1 MFFFEFFCLF
11 VFSSSL
17 MLSLS
22 LSLPSLSTKSSH
34 LLDLPAHALR
44 VGPRKVDLVQH
55 RDDLQSGIQSQ
66 INVGERLGLDALASV
81 DDEQRALA
89 GRERA
94 RDLVAEVDVAR
105 SVDQVERVLD
115 LLAVAR
121 SFAFAF
127 FAVSLKPRRRPVAHP
142 RRVELDGDP
151 ALALEV
157 HPVEVLGS
165 PWGCLCRCC
174 CCCCWRRCSRR
185 RRRRKRN
192 SSRSPLIVEHEAAGR
207 LQEPVGQGA
216 LPVVDVCDDAEV
228 PENDS

>member
-17 MLSLS
+17 MLSLSLS

-157 HPVEVLGS
+157 HAVEELRLHVAVGDGARLDQEDVG
-165 PWGCLCRCC
+165 
-174 CCCCWRRCSRR
+174 
-185 RRRRKRN
+185 
-192 SSRSPLIVEHEAAGR
+192 EGR
-207 LQEPVGQGA
+207 F
-216 LPVVDVCDDAEV
+216 
-228 PENDS
+228 PENVFFVVVVERNQKGRRESEGAPKKR

>member
-1 MFFFEFFCLF
+1 MEKRRGEKGGFCFSSSFFVFS
-11 VFSSSL
+11 FSSSL

-34 LLDLPAHALR
+34 LLDLPAHTLR

-157 HPVEVLGS
+157 HAVEELRLHVAVGDGARLDQEDVG
-165 PWGCLCRCC
+165 
-174 CCCCWRRCSRR
+174 
-185 RRRRKRN
+185 
-192 SSRSPLIVEHEAAGR
+192 EGR
-207 LQEPVGQGA
+207 F
-216 LPVVDVCDDAEV
+216 
-228 PENDS
+228 PENVFFVVVVERNQKGRRESEGAPKKR

>member
-22 LSLPSLSTKSSH
+22 LSPPSLSTKSSH

-105 SVDQVERVLD
+105 GVDQVERILD
-115 LLAVAR
+115 LFAVFRALASSAFT
-121 SFAFAF
+121 SAFAVPF
-127 FAVSLKPRRRPVAHP
+127 EPRRRAVAHP

-157 HPVEVLGS
+157 HAVEELRLHVAVGDGARLDQEDVG
-165 PWGCLCRCC
+165 
-174 CCCCWRRCSRR
+174 
-185 RRRRKRN
+185 
-192 SSRSPLIVEHEAAGR
+192 EGR
-207 LQEPVGQGA
+207 F
-216 LPVVDVCDDAEV
+216 
-228 PENDS
+228 PENVFFVVVVERNQKGRRESEGAPKKR